1 MNLLNVTILV
11 DVNIKYQH
19 VFDTIH
25 VFNLKFQYY
34 NCKNLKIFYIAVL
47 IVVVTEILKHDIV
60 CTMCNTRYV
69 HGKGRENYSRE
80 LGTVDRLL

>member
-34 NCKNLKIFYIAVL
+34 NCKNLKIFYIGPN
-47 IVVVTEILKHDIV
+47 
-60 CTMCNTRYV
+60 CGC
-69 HGKGRENYSRE
+69 
-80 LGTVDRLL
+80 DRNFKA